1 MITSTMATTTR
12 QTADE
17 RREAVLTA
25 ALEEFARAGYRGAST
40 EAIARKAGISQP
52 YLFRLF
58 GSKKEL
64 YLAGVRR
71 CFRRTLETM
80 QAAAEGLRGEEALV
94 AMGRA
99 YTELLSTDPL
109 MLQAQLQTY
118 AAAVD
123 DDDVRRAAREGY
135 GDLYTYVE
143 RVSGASAA
151 RLARFFAT
159 GMLLNVIA
167 ALGLHEEQEPE
178 PWALGLLTGSRG
190 PELSS

>member
-1 MITSTMATTTR
+1 MATTTR
-12 QTADE
+12 QTAEE

-135 GDLYTYVE
+135 GDLYSYVE

-190 PELSS
+190 PDLSS

>member
-1 MITSTMATTTR
+1 MATTTR
-12 QTADE
+12 QTAE
-17 RREAVLTA
+17 KRREAVLAA

-40 EAIARKAGISQP
+40 EAIARRAGISQP

-80 QAAAEGLRGEEALV
+80 QAAAEGLRGEDALE
-94 AMGRA
+94 AMGRS
-99 YTELLSTDPL
+99 YVQLLSTDPL

-123 DDDVRRAAREGY
+123 DDDVRRATREGY
-135 GDLYTYVE
+135 GDLYAYAE
-143 RVSGASAA
+143 RVSGASEA
-151 RLARFFAT
+151 RLATFFAK

-167 ALGLHEEQEPE
+167 AMGLHVEAEPE
-178 PWALGLLTGSRG
+178 PWASRLLTGSRE
-190 PELSS
+190 PEEQA

>member
-1 MITSTMATTTR
+1 MATTTR
-12 QTADE
+12 QTAEE
-17 RREAVLTA
+17 RREAVLAA

-40 EAIARKAGISQP
+40 EAIARRAGISQP

-80 QAAAEGLRGEEALV
+80 QGAAEGLRGEDALD
-94 AMGRA
+94 AMGQA
-99 YTELLSTDPL
+99 YGLLLATDPL

-118 AAAVD
+118 AAALD
-123 DDDVRRAAREGY
+123 DEDVRRVVREGY
-135 GDLYTYVE
+135 GDLYAYVE
-143 RVSGASAA
+143 RVSGASEG
-151 RLARFFAT
+151 RLARFFAN

-167 ALGLHEEQEPE
+167 AMGFHEDAEPE
-178 PWALGLLTGSRG
+178 PWAYRLLTGCRESG
-190 PELSS
+190 AEA